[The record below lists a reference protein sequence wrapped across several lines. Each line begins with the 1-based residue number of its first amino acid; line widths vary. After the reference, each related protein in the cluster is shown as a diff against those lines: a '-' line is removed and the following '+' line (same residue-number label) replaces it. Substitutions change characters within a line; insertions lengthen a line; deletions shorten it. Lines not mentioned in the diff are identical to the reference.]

1 MMDTMAAPQLLTIA
15 VSLLAGLGFG
25 LLYFRAMRASVQRLL
40 AGASPGKVAGLT
52 LARIA
57 IAGAFAS
64 LLALWGAAALL
75 AGFAGFLAARALA
88 LRAARR
94 QA

>member
-1 MMDTMAAPQLLTIA
+1 MDAMATPQLVTIA
-15 VSLLAGLGFG
+15 VSLLAGVAFG
-25 LLYFRAMRASVQRLL
+25 LLYFRAMRASVHHLVT
-40 AGASPGKVAGLT
+40 GASTGKHIGLT

-57 IAGAFAS
+57 VAGTFAF

-75 AGFAGFLAARALA
+75 SGFAGFLAARALA

-94 QA
+94 ET

>member
-1 MMDTMAAPQLLTIA
+1 MMDAMAGPQFLTIA
-15 VSLLAGLGFG
+15 ISLLAGLAFG
-25 LLYFRAMRASVQRLL
+25 LLYFRVLRASVHRLVT
-40 AGASPGKVAGLT
+40 GASAGKHIGLT

-57 IAGAFAS
+57 VAGAFAF

-75 AGFAGFLAARALA
+75 AGFAGFLAARVLA

-94 QA
+94 QG